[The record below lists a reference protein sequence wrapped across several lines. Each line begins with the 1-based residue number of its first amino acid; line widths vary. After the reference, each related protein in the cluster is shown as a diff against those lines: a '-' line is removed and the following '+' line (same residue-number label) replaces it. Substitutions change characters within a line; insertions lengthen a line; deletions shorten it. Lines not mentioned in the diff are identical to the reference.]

1 MTRRS
6 GYVALVGW
14 TNVGKSTL
22 LNRLVGEKIAAVSD
36 VPQTTRGRIL
46 AVRTDPERGQAVFVD
61 TPGFHRP
68 EHRLNQAMV
77 EVARQSID
85 GVDLALLVVDASRGV
100 GEGDLT
106 TAKLLERAGVARVAL
121 LNKIDLVTPKSL
133 LLPLMERLSAE
144 AGPIEVIPVS
154 ARTGEG
160 CDLLL
165 DRVFALLPEGDPP
178 FDEDYLT
185 DQPERQ
191 LAAEWIREKLL
202 HATRQEVPHAL
213 AVLVEGWRTRED
225 GLVEIDAVILVER
238 DSQKGIVIGKRGAV
252 LKSVG
257 SAAREE
263 IERMLGA
270 RVFLRLFVKVQPEWR
285 DDERA
290 LRELG
295 LSS

>member
-1 MTRRS
+1 MNS

-22 LNRLVGEKIAAVSD
+22 LNRLVGEKVAAVSD

-46 AVRTDPERGQAVFVD
+46 GAWTDRERGQAVFVD

-68 EHRLNQAMV
+68 EHRLNRAML
-77 EVARQSID
+77 EVARRAIE
-85 GVDLALLVVDASRGV
+85 GVDLALLVVDAARGV
-100 GEGDLT
+100 GEGDLE
-106 TAKLLERAGVARVAL
+106 TARSLEKARVARLGL
-121 LNKIDLVTPKSL
+121 LNKIDLVEPKAR
-133 LLPLMERLSAE
+133 LLPMIETLSRE
-144 AGPIEVIPVS
+144 GGLEEVLPVS

-160 CDLLL
+160 CDVLM
-165 DRVFALLPEGDPP
+165 DRVFALLPAGDPP

-213 AVLVEGWRTRED
+213 AVLVEGWRTRAD
-225 GLVEIDAVILVER
+225 GLVEIDAVVLVER
-238 DSQKGIVIGKRGAV
+238 ESQKGIVIGKGGAV
-252 LKSVG
+252 LKKVG

-270 RVFLRLFVKVQPEWR
+270 RVFLRLFVKVRPEWR

-295 LSS
+295 IGS